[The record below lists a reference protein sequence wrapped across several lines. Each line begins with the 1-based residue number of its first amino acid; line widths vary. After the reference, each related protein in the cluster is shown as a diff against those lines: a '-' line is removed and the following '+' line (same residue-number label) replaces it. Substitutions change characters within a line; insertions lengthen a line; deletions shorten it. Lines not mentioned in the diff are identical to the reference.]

1 MEGSH
6 EMKKTD
12 ADIKKSES
20 HPFFWLISGLFMVAG
35 VICIVMYVNN
45 PCVWGGH
52 MSLIG
57 SLISII
63 GLTIAIWQIIQAKD
77 AAIDSSIMAKNA
89 KDAVSTNTTE
99 INKYLSYAS
108 VSQCERLVD
117 EIESFLHSKNN
128 DRLFLRLK
136 ELKDCLIDIEANPR
150 ISQVILQRKKD
161 YDKLL
166 RDLESDILS
175 VGKALNPSSSVS
187 LQYDII
193 FDHVEKIKTNL
204 TSIASEL
211 KYEKL

>member
-1 MEGSH
+1 MQS
-6 EMKKTD
+6 TD
-12 ADIKKSES
+12 EITNTNADSTQKKS
-20 HPFFWLISGLFMVAG
+20 HVLFWIISVLFMIGGIV
-35 VICIVMYVNN
+35 CIVLYAKK
-45 PCVWGGH
+45 PCIWGGH

-77 AAIDSSIMAKNA
+77 AAIDSSIMAKKA
-89 KDAVSTNTTE
+89 KDAVSTNASE

-117 EIESFLHSKNN
+117 EIESFLHAKNN

-136 ELKDCLIDIEANPR
+136 ELKDSLIDIKANPR
-150 ISQVILQRKKD
+150 ISQVVVLRKKE

-166 RDLESDILS
+166 LDIESDILS
-175 VGKALNPSSSVS
+175 VGKALDPSSSAI

-193 FDHVEKIKTNL
+193 LGHVEKIKTNL
-204 TSIASEL
+204 TSIASDL